1 MFGKQMCWQHFASKK
16 RLFSF
21 KISPALSETSIAGV
35 GCRQQIAYRQA
46 KSGCTLMRK
55 AHFHNFLAQTKKF

>member
-1 MFGKQMCWQHFASKK
+1 VLAALCQQKG
-16 RLFSF
+16 SF
-21 KISPALSETSIAGV
+21 LLKISPALSETSIAGV

-55 AHFHNFLAQTKKF
+55 AHFHNCLAQTRMF